1 MKVNIKQ
8 LMWDKGLTQ
17 TQLADIMGVNQSV
30 ISKFVLGKREP
41 LSHHLEKL
49 IERFGEEVVESYYEH
64 QNLDAP
70 HSQDATITIYDA
82 KMVEE
87 VKEEVKEEIMEAE
100 SIPMLPAEVST
111 EPEVDIRGYIEEYG
125 SELERVNPSEMLK
138 HADLVEK
145 ILHTSMLPTFQPDD
159 KVFIRFIPDK
169 AKIVDGNTYY
179 IDSKTYPTLIRR
191 VKFEGENK
199 LRLIAQNRQFG
210 DIIMDRADIL
220 NIGTIVGL
228 LRMNFGNQYDE
239 IEAVRRKKDE
249 HLERMMDMLERKED
263 QQSKLIDFITK
274 Q

>member
-1 MKVNIKQ
+1 MIDLKRLLFDNNLSQ
-8 LMWDKGLTQ
+8 RD
-17 TQLADIMGVNQSV
+17 LASIIGEYQSV
-30 ISKFVLGKREP
+30 ISLIITGKRKLMARHIEALEAHFGKETIEAYSIPANP
-41 LSHHLEKL
+41 LTAASM
-49 IERFGEEVVESYYEH
+49 
-64 QNLDAP
+64 
-70 HSQDATITIYDA
+70 DATIKFLDKQEVEEFREEVI
-82 KMVEE
+82 EE
-87 VKEEVKEEIMEAE
+87 VKAEE

-138 HADLVEK
+138 HADLAEK
-145 ILHTSMLPTFQPDD
+145 ILHTSMLPTFHPDD

-239 IEAVRRKKDE
+239 IESVRRKKDE

-263 QQSKLIDFITK
+263 QQSKLIDYITK
-274 Q
+274 K

>member
-49 IERFGEEVVESYYEH
+49 IERFGEESVKSYYVH
-64 QNLDAP
+64 QDLANP
-70 HSQDATITIYDA
+70 HVQEATISIYD
-82 KMVEE
+82 KDMVEE
-87 VKEEVKEEIMEAE
+87 IKGEIIEEE

-199 LRLIAQNRQFG
+199 LRLIAQNRQYG
-210 DIIMDRADIL
+210 DIIMDRTDIL

>member
-49 IERFGEEVVESYYEH
+49 IERFGEESVKSYYVH
-64 QNLDAP
+64 QDLVNT
-70 HSQDATITIYDA
+70 HVQEATISIYD
-82 KMVEE
+82 KYMVEE
-87 VKEEVKEEIMEAE
+87 IKGEIIEEE
-100 SIPMLPAEVST
+100 SIPMLPAEVSI

-263 QQSKLIDFITK
+263 QQSKLIDFITTK

>member
-49 IERFGEEVVESYYEH
+49 IERFGEESVKSYYVH
-64 QNLDAP
+64 QDLANP
-70 HSQDATITIYDA
+70 HVQEATISIYD
-82 KMVEE
+82 KDMVEE
-87 VKEEVKEEIMEAE
+87 IKGEIIEEE

-159 KVFIRFIPDK
+159 KVFIRFMPDK

-210 DIIMDRADIL
+210 DIIMDRGDIL

-263 QQSKLIDFITK
+263 QQSKLIDFITTK
-274 Q
+274 

>member
-49 IERFGEEVVESYYEH
+49 IERFGEESVKSYYVH
-64 QNLDAP
+64 QDLANP
-70 HSQDATITIYDA
+70 HVQEATISIYD
-82 KMVEE
+82 KDMVEE
-87 VKEEVKEEIMEAE
+87 IKGEIIEEE

-210 DIIMDRADIL
+210 DIIMDRGDIL

-263 QQSKLIDFITK
+263 QQSKLIDFITTK
-274 Q
+274 